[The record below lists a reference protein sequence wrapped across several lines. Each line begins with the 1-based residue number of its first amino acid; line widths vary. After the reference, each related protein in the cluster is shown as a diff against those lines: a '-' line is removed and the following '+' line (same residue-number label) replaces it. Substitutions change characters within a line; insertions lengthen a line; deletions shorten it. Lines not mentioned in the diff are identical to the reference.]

1 MTAAPLHPVPAG
13 PCARPLPYL
22 VARRRIAGLG
32 AALCAIACAAATLH
46 APAALAETPS
56 SSAWPT
62 RPIRLVVGYAAGG
75 ATDVIARIVAVKLG
89 ERLGQPMM
97 VDNRAGA
104 NSNVGAEVVAKSPPD
119 GYTLY
124 VFTIANTINASLY
137 GRLGYDPQK
146 DFEPIGLI
154 AKIPNI
160 LVVNNQLPIKSV
172 ADYIRFARESKD
184 GITFAS
190 SGSGS
195 SIHLSGEMFKMQT
208 KLNMLHVP
216 YKGSAPAMTD
226 LLGGQVQSMFDNTP
240 SALPHVQAG
249 RLRAIAITSAQRS
262 PLLPDVPTVAE
273 SGFPGFDVQSWFGLA
288 APAGTPKPVIERV
301 NAELVKVLNM
311 PDVRQRLQDLAA
323 TPEPGTPAQ
332 MRSFATAEIQ
342 RWREVVKASGAK
354 AE

>member
-1 MTAAPLHPVPAG
+1 MRLEGPLSRRHLLALAAG
-13 PCARPLPYL
+13 
-22 VARRRIAGLG
+22 
-32 AALCAIACAAATLH
+32 IACAT
-46 APAALAETPS
+46 ALPLQAQTD
-56 SSAWPT
+56 AWPT
-62 RPIRLVVGYAAGG
+62 RPIKLVVGYAAGG
-75 ATDVIARIVAVKLG
+75 ATDVIARLVAVKLG
-89 ERLGQPMM
+89 ERLGQPVV

-137 GRLGYDPQK
+137 AKLGYDPQK

-160 LVVNNQLPIKSV
+160 LVVNTSLPIKNI
-172 ADYIRFARESKD
+172 ADYQRFARESKD

-195 SIHLSGEMFKMQT
+195 SIHLSGEMFKMQA

-216 YKGSAPAMTD
+216 YRGSAPAVTD

-240 SALPHVQAG
+240 SALPHVQGG
-249 RLRAIAITSAQRS
+249 RLRAIAITSAKRS
-262 PLLPDVPTVAE
+262 PLLPDVPTLAE

-288 APAGTPKPVIERV
+288 APAGTPKPVIDRL
-301 NAELVKVLNM
+301 NTELNQVLAA
-311 PDVRQRLQDLAA
+311 PELRQRFQDLAA
-323 TPEPGTPAQ
+323 SPEPGTPEQ

-342 RWREVVKASGAK
+342 RWREVVKTSGAK

>member
-1 MTAAPLHPVPAG
+1 MRLEGPLSRRHLLALAAGIAGATALPLHAQPD
-13 PCARPLPYL
+13 
-22 VARRRIAGLG
+22 
-32 AALCAIACAAATLH
+32 
-46 APAALAETPS
+46 
-56 SSAWPT
+56 AWPS
-62 RPIRLVVGYAAGG
+62 RPIKLVVGYAAGG
-75 ATDVIARIVAVKLG
+75 ATDVIARLVAVKLG
-89 ERLGQPMM
+89 ERLGQPVV

-104 NSNVGAEVVAKSPPD
+104 NSNVGAEVVAKAPPD

-137 GRLGYDPQK
+137 AKLGYDPQK

-160 LVVNNQLPIKSV
+160 LVVNNNLPIKSI
-172 ADYIRFARESKD
+172 ADYVRFAKASKD

-208 KLNMLHVP
+208 HLNMLHVP
-216 YKGSAPAMTD
+216 YRGSAPAVTD

-240 SALPHVQAG
+240 SALPHVQGG
-249 RLRAIAITSAQRS
+249 RLRAIAITSAKRS

-288 APAGTPKPVIERV
+288 APAGTPKPVIDRL
-301 NAELVKVLNM
+301 NAELNKVLAA
-311 PDVRQRLQDLAA
+311 PELRQRFQDLAA
-323 TPEPGTPAQ
+323 SPEPGTPEQ
-332 MRSFATAEIQ
+332 MRSFAAAEAQ
-342 RWREVVKASGAK
+342 RWREVVKTSGAK